1 MKGNKTF
8 KFGAAQLEL
17 ELHPNLYAVKIDP
30 ISQNKI
36 DRQFYKRI
44 GNYNIYQDK
53 ISESA
58 FPLSPVFNII
68 NEKTLVVPTGDFYI
82 EFKTS
87 TSRDAIEI
95 ILNQHQLGIIEE
107 VYPKAFLVK
116 SEDADILKLTN
127 KLQNDVPQIQVAEPD
142 LVADIAQYEFELPS
156 DELLARQWYLENTG
170 IDPSGKGQ
178 DWKYRKG
185 ADAKVFEAWE
195 ILQAKKGF
203 ISSPDITI
211 AVLDKGFD
219 LSHPDFE
226 GKIIAPRDFNYENSS
241 LIPKPFAVQ
250 KSEVDSEGRIST
262 EADHGTS
269 CAGIALAAANGQG
282 VVGVA
287 PNSKFMPIRY
297 YVANGRFMR
306 AMFRH
311 MIANGADVAS
321 CSFGNIGLPM
331 DRLTIKVLHEA
342 TINGRNGRGMVVV
355 FATGNAYNALKNNE
369 IATHPDIIAVGATT
383 SEDTFAPYTNRTN
396 NMSIVAPGGY
406 GHSGTMTTTDVGFLD
421 NLNENGE
428 LVGAGKGKDDNPY
441 YRHNAEG
448 TSFACPVIA
457 GVAALVLSANPNLSA
472 SEVKSIMETTAD
484 KVGDAGDYDEN
495 GHSPKFG
502 FGRVNAANAVR
513 KALGMPLKSYKTE
526 PGFMGDIKP
535 FSFDYGELTAGTHDI
550 NSEETFVKVTVDA
563 ANAGRDMLAEIEVA
577 LDHNPD
583 NEFELYVQK
592 GKKPVHFPDDY
603 IDKKLG
609 ERPSLIV
616 AKVEA
621 GDYYFMLRSI
631 NKKSWDYIKGGG
643 DFELTITYGDGNFA

>member
-1 MKGNKTF
+1 MSSKKTF
-8 KFGAAQLEL
+8 NYGVARLEL
-17 ELHPNLYAVKIDP
+17 EHHPNLCAIKIDAT
-30 ISQNKI
+30 SSHHLLDNLQKT
-36 DRQFYKRI
+36 I
-44 GNYNIYQDK
+44 GNYNIYPTNITNSI
-53 ISESA
+53 ISTR
-58 FPLSPVFNII
+58 PVYNIK
-68 NEKTLVVPTGDFYI
+68 NEKTLVVPTGDFYV
-82 EFKTS
+82 EFKPGTS
-87 TSRDAIEI
+87 QEAIDI
-95 ILNQHQLGIIEE
+95 ILNQYQLNKTEE
-107 VYPKAFLVK
+107 VFPKAFLVK
-116 SEDADILKLTN
+116 SSTKEVLELTN
-127 KLQNDVPQIQVAEPD
+127 VLQNDVPQIQVAEPD
-142 LVADIAQYEFELPS
+142 LVADTAQYEFQVPT
-156 DELLARQWYLENTG
+156 DELLTRQWYLENNG

-185 ADAKVFEAWE
+185 ADAKVVEAWQ
-195 ILQAKKGF
+195 ILHEHKGF

-226 GKIIAPRDFNYENSS
+226 GKIIAPRDFNYENST
-241 LIPKPFAVQ
+241 LIPEPFAVQ
-250 KSEVDSEGRIST
+250 KGEVDSTGKTST

-269 CAGIALAAANGQG
+269 CAGIALAAANGSG

-311 MIANGADVAS
+311 MTANGADVAS

-331 DRLTIKVLHEA
+331 DRLSIRVLRDAA
-342 TINGRNGRGMVVV
+342 TRGRNGRGMVIV
-355 FATGNAYNALKNNE
+355 FATGNAYDILKNNE
-369 IATHPDIIAVGATT
+369 LATHPDIIAVGATT

-396 NMSIVAPGGY
+396 NMSVVAPGGY
-406 GHSGTMTTTDVGFLD
+406 GHSGTMTTADVGFLD
-421 NLNENGE
+421 NLSPTGE
-428 LVGAGKGKDDNPY
+428 LVEAGKGEADDPY

-448 TSFACPVIA
+448 TSFATPLVA
-457 GVAALVLSANPNLSA
+457 GVAALVLSANPNLTA

-484 KVGDAGDYDEN
+484 KVGDAGEYDES

-513 KALGMPLKSYKTE
+513 KALNLPLKEYKTE
-526 PGFMGDIKP
+526 PGFMGDIQP
-535 FSFDYGELTAGTHDI
+535 FSFDYGQTINGTHDA
-550 NSEETFVKVTVDA
+550 NSEEVVVKITVDA
-563 ANAGRDMLAEIEVA
+563 TNAGRDMLAEIEVG

-592 GKKPVHFPDDY
+592 GKKPIYFPDDY

-609 ERPSLIV
+609 ERPSLVV
-616 AKVEA
+616 AQVEQ
-621 GDYYFMLRSI
+621 GDYYFMLRCI
-631 NKKSWDYIKGGG
+631 NKKSWDYVKGGG

>member
-1 MKGNKTF
+1 MDLT
-8 KFGAAQLEL
+8 
-17 ELHPNLYAVKIDP
+17 
-30 ISQNKI
+30 
-36 DRQFYKRI
+36 
-44 GNYNIYQDK
+44 
-53 ISESA
+53 
-58 FPLSPVFNII
+58 
-68 NEKTLVVPTGDFYI
+68 KTL
-82 EFKTS
+82 
-87 TSRDAIEI
+87 
-95 ILNQHQLGIIEE
+95 
-107 VYPKAFLVK
+107 
-116 SEDADILKLTN
+116 
-127 KLQNDVPQIQVAEPD
+127 QNEVPQIQVAEPD
-142 LVADIAQYEFELPS
+142 LIADAAQYEFQVPT
-156 DELLARQWYLENTG
+156 DELLTRQWYLENNG
-170 IDPSGKGQ
+170 IDPSGKEQ
-178 DWKYRKG
+178 HWKYRKG
-185 ADAKVFEAWE
+185 ADAKVIEAWQ
-195 ILQAKKGF
+195 ILHEHKEF

-241 LIPKPFAVQ
+241 LIPEPFAVQ
-250 KSEVDSEGRIST
+250 KSEVDSQGRVST

-269 CAGIALAAANGQG
+269 CAGIALAAANGSG

-331 DRLTIKVLHEA
+331 DRLSIRVLHDAA
-342 TINGRNGRGMVVV
+342 TRGRNGRGMVIV
-355 FATGNAYNALKNNE
+355 FATGNAYDILKNNE
-369 IATHPDIIAVGATT
+369 LATHPDIIAVGATT

-396 NMSIVAPGGY
+396 NMSVVAPGGY
-406 GHSGTMTTTDVGFLD
+406 GHSGTMTTADVGFLD
-421 NLNENGE
+421 NLSETGE
-428 LVGAGKGKDDNPY
+428 LIGAGKGEADDPY

-448 TSFACPVIA
+448 TSFATPVVA
-457 GVAALVLSANPNLSA
+457 GVAALVLSANPNLKA

-484 KVGDAGDYDEN
+484 KVGDAGDYDES

-502 FGRVNAANAVR
+502 YGRVNAANAVR
-513 KALGMPLKSYKTE
+513 KALNLPLQDYRTE

-535 FSFDYGELTAGTHDI
+535 FSFDYGQTISGTHDE
-550 NSEETFVKVTVDA
+550 NSEEVVIKITVDA
-563 ANAGRDMLAEIEVA
+563 ANAGRDMLAEIEVG
-577 LDHNPD
+577 LNHNPD

-592 GKKPVHFPDDY
+592 DKKPVYFPDDY

-609 ERPSLIV
+609 ERPALVV
-616 AKVEA
+616 AQVEQ

-643 DFELTITYGDGNFA
+643 NFELTITYGDGNFA